1 MTYHDPRTPNPSDQP
16 SFHWPPMPAS
26 PPLPEPPAPKK
37 KHTAR
42 NVAFAAI
49 GLFILIATII
59 GIALG
64 AQSGTPRTST
74 ATGYSG
80 EDQQRQLDETPAAE
94 PTTEPPT
101 TGRALTAA
109 DMTLTLKTTEKQ
121 CFGSAGCNLT
131 VEVRAKRKPGVPE
144 PNPDETWQ
152 VTYQIT
158 GDEAGPIIGSFEI
171 TDGKYDI
178 NEENLSTR
186 SSKTK
191 VTIKVTDVEKVGI

>member
-1 MTYHDPRTPNPSDQP
+1 MPQSEQSP
-16 SFHWPPMPAS
+16 PAS
-26 PPLPEPPAPKK
+26 AKK
-37 KHTAR
+37 R
-42 NVAFAAI
+42 RLWPILFAAI

-74 ATGYSG
+74 PTGSNA

-101 TGRALTAA
+101 TGRAITAA

-191 VTIKVTDVEKVGI
+191 VTVKVISVEKEGI